1 MAPAAGCARPPDGGP
16 GGPRLGGAA
25 GHGLRGDLGGGHA
38 RGIRAWPARV
48 DGGVTEAREK
58 LRGYLA
64 VTAAATLWGV
74 SGVVAKSLFN
84 REARPRT
91 GSTNPLTAAFG
102 YIL

>member
-25 GHGLRGDLGGGHA
+25 GHGLRGNLGGGHA

-84 REARPRT
+84 RQVEPGAALAI
-91 GSTNPLTAAFG
+91 PLTGGFSV
-102 YIL
+102 